1 MNNNSLKKLKQDIVF
16 KTRLRGHD
24 FVFYSTWGLFNPKSV
39 DEGSQ
44 LLIDTVDVAPDAR
57 VLDIGCG
64 YGPLGLAL
72 AKLAPSGTTHMV
84 DKDFVAVDYAQKN
97 AYANKTKNVTVYLS
111 NGLSAVPVGTAF
123 DLIVS
128 NLPAK
133 VGNELLS
140 IIMHDAKT
148 HLKPGGRLCV
158 VTISGL
164 KTYIK
169 RNFIGIFG
177 NYKKLKQGKTYTV
190 AQAVNE

>member
-72 AKLAPSGTTHMV
+72 AKA
-84 DKDFVAVDYAQKN
+84 
-97 AYANKTKNVTVYLS
+97 
-111 NGLSAVPVGTAF
+111 
-123 DLIVS
+123 LIKS
-128 NLPAK
+128 
-133 VGNELLS
+133 
-140 IIMHDAKT
+140 
-148 HLKPGGRLCV
+148 
-158 VTISGL
+158 
-164 KTYIK
+164 
-169 RNFIGIFG
+169 F
-177 NYKKLKQGKTYTV
+177 
-190 AQAVNE
+190 